1 MENNPHIKD
10 QMTPEA
16 FAVWVKKKREQ
27 REILYDMAEKQIKI
41 VFETPAALN
50 KHLKLQ
56 AQFGKMSVT
65 NLLLVGAQMPEAKEL
80 RTYDE
85 WQKRGRNIN
94 KGEKAILLLH
104 AQGEYTREDGS
115 TARGFDAKSVFDVTQ
130 TYGRELRSRSYPP
143 AKAVVKA
150 MLTKPVIPI
159 AWVDYVKDAR
169 YHSNANQIE
178 ANRRLDADSLLYAV
192 AREYAIADGAD
203 LFVAECA
210 AAICCYRYSMMPESF
225 DYDFVAFQ
233 GKDTRELKEL
243 LADAREL
250 ACNFCDAIDK
260 NLLKQH
266 ERSQGER

>member
-1 MENNPHIKD
+1 
-10 QMTPEA
+10 
-16 FAVWVKKKREQ
+16 
-27 REILYDMAEKQIKI
+27 
-41 VFETPAALN
+41 
-50 KHLKLQ
+50 
-56 AQFGKMSVT
+56 
-65 NLLLVGAQMPEAKEL
+65 
-80 RTYDE
+80 
-85 WQKRGRNIN
+85 
-94 KGEKAILLLH
+94 
-104 AQGEYTREDGS
+104 
-115 TARGFDAKSVFDVTQ
+115 
-130 TYGRELRSRSYPP
+130 
-143 AKAVVKA
+143 

-210 AAICCYRYSMMPESF
+210 ATICCYRYSMMPESF

-233 GKDTRELKEL
+233 GKDMRELKEL

-250 ACNFCDAIDK
+250 ACNFYDAIDK